1 MIVLDT
7 DVLSAVFR
15 QNPEQVVRAWLD
27 GQPCSSVWTTSVT
40 IFEVRFGLALMPA
53 SRRRN
58 QLQAAF
64 EASVRDD
71 LDGRILSFDE
81 SAAEETA
88 ILMADRRR
96 AGRSGGLR
104 DTMIAG
110 IAISRRATLATRNTR
125 HFADLSIPII
135 DPWTS

>member
-96 AGRSGGLR
+96 ADGRE
-104 DTMIAG
+104 TC
-110 IAISRRATLATRNTR
+110 ATR
-125 HFADLSIPII
+125 
-135 DPWTS
+135 